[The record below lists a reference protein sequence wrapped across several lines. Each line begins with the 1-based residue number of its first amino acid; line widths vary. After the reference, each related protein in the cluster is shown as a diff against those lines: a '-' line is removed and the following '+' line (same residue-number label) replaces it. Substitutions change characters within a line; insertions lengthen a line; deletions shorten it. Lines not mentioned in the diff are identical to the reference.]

1 MKFSGQTK
9 WPGNGTGKVAGR
21 KRPRSVVSVV
31 LLVLILC
38 AMSVAVSG
46 RQRPHWIRSYAGPLG
61 PYHLHELAQRYG
73 IKGALDMLY
82 EFQDQEKARQ
92 EMERF
97 EKALRRK
104 RELRK
109 KVVELVNASNEL
121 YERLNNPS
129 EIHVDT
135 PKLDSSHPETLV
147 SSRRLIDQ

>member
-1 MKFSGQTK
+1 M
-9 WPGNGTGKVAGR
+9 
-21 KRPRSVVSVV
+21 VSVV
-31 LLVLILC
+31 LLVLVLC

-46 RQRPHWIRSYAGPLG
+46 RQRPHWIRPYAGPFG
-61 PYHLHELAQRYG
+61 PIPLHELAQRYG

-82 EFQDQEKARQ
+82 EFQEQEKARQ

-135 PKLDSSHPETLV
+135 PKLAKQCEKLAKEI
-147 SSRRLIDQ
+147 RKLLR